1 MDVPADVPVAA
12 EVQFNLIP
20 ITQLVNVVDN
30 MPGTLTSPE
39 AILRTVKSVPD
50 GSMVVCE
57 KIKFTEQGAEHF
69 VPGATFLSTSKKVM
83 IMAALT
89 LEADSRHKWHSKT
102 FTHELGHYSGVI
114 GHFVG
119 FNPPGD
125 PLLVD
130 TSLMRGD
137 DRFSTGPNSEDW
149 HEPWFLVNVTA
160 VARRFYEGEAWE
172 SPEQRSKN
180 PDYLLNDG
188 FYISN
193 FDSDMLGAAEA
204 QLSDPAIQPW

>member
-1 MDVPADVPVAA
+1 
-12 EVQFNLIP
+12 
-20 ITQLVNVVDN
+20 
-30 MPGTLTSPE
+30 
-39 AILRTVKSVPD
+39 
-50 GSMVVCE
+50 
-57 KIKFTEQGAEHF
+57 
-69 VPGATFLSTSKKVM
+69 
-83 IMAALT
+83 
-89 LEADSRHKWHSKT
+89 
-102 FTHELGHYSGVI
+102 
-114 GHFVG
+114 VG